1 MVHRGYC
8 DAGKRPKPIRRMC
21 NLQDCTQPQWISE
34 EWEHCTKTCSSLGF
48 QIRTVRCVQFLHD
61 GTNRSIHSKYCS
73 GEKPESR
80 RPCNRVPCPAQWRT
94 GAWSEC
100 SVTCGEGIERRL
112 ITCRIGDQCN
122 GEKPENVRP
131 CKPGPCH
138 DEPCNGD
145 KSIFCQMEVLARYC
159 SIPGYSKLCCDSCS
173 KRTGA
178 LSMFSEAAE
187 TEEHVRFGSASQLL
201 ETLTAAVAAN
211 GTRGGKQGAGKGSAT
226 SGGAAKHITTP
237 APVKKTPSKIATA
250 PRRVPRHADLTDRKL
265 STQAG
270 PTQGQ
275 RSSSLVD
282 SRQPVAYS
290 EVER

>member
-1 MVHRGYC
+1 
-8 DAGKRPKPIRRMC
+8 
-21 NLQDCTQPQWISE
+21 
-34 EWEHCTKTCSSLGF
+34 
-48 QIRTVRCVQFLHD
+48 
-61 GTNRSIHSKYCS
+61 
-73 GEKPESR
+73 
-80 RPCNRVPCPAQWRT
+80 
-94 GAWSEC
+94 
-100 SVTCGEGIERRL
+100 
-112 ITCRIGDQCN
+112 
-122 GEKPENVRP
+122 
-131 CKPGPCH
+131 
-138 DEPCNGD
+138 
-145 KSIFCQMEVLARYC
+145 MEVLARYC

-211 GTRGGKQGAGKGSAT
+211 GTRGGKQGAGKRSAT

-250 PRRVPRHADLTDRKL
+250 PRRVPRHTDLTDRKL

-270 PTQGQ
+270 PTRGQ